1 MKILAKVY
9 NVRVNDK
16 DVLVNTLLMTRFI
29 KKLNSIHNVNLK
41 CVDKVIKIRL
51 CQRID
56 KNKRILIE

>member
-29 KKLNSIHNVNLK
+29 KNSDLSG
-41 CVDKVIKIRL
+41 RYFL
-51 CQRID
+51 
-56 KNKRILIE
+56 